1 MKIFVTVRNRKLLL
15 LGSAGAMALWLSAA
29 PARAQFFCAVGGG
42 VIFSNGQCTT
52 PGGIPPGGGP
62 LPGTAFST
70 AALGSQALGEVS
82 QTVTQQSTDTA
93 FASVQ
98 RRREQETA
106 APAPAP
112 QRTGAPA
119 RRAPRDLKSPQMMVV
134 KTAPPPAYF
143 GPTYAFWAHGF
154 GDWEKRDI
162 DTTGFNAGLPNATT
176 LDRRMTTWGFLGGAD
191 VTLRQ
196 GGPGVWILGV
206 LTGYMSA
213 DVKLS
218 GQSLGNA
225 ANVTNLGTVSTVNAT
240 ISGPSVGGYATY
252 ANGPFSADVTLK
264 VDFLEIDQ
272 SYRESY
278 IGNGSTAVSTGAV
291 TVDLTNV
298 TVGGNVNY
306 RIPVSPMFW
315 YEPTAGFRY
324 TNSSVGSN
332 AAIIGLDDGS
342 VFRLQ
347 GGVRFGWEN
356 MWGPGRL
363 LTTITGLVYSDVS
376 VDGLVINTAGFVG
389 SPVLPNDEGKVR
401 GMGIFTLNYDNNAGI
416 IWYGQADVR
425 GGEDYFGVGGRLG
438 VRVSL
443 N

>member
-15 LGSAGAMALWLSAA
+15 GSAGAMALWLAGA
-29 PARAQFFCAVGGG
+29 PAQAQFFCNVGGG
-42 VIFSNGQCTT
+42 TTFTAGGCTL
-52 PGGIPPGGGP
+52 GAN

-82 QTVTQQSTDTA
+82 QNVTQQSTDTA

-98 RRREQETA
+98 RRREAETA
-106 APAPAP
+106 APAP

-134 KTAPPPAYF
+134 KAAAPPAYV

-162 DTTGFNAGLPNATT
+162 NTTGDNAGLPNAST

-218 GQSLGNA
+218 GKSIGNA

-306 RIPVSPMFW
+306 RIPVTPMFW

-363 LTTITGLVYSDVS
+363 LTTITGLAYSDVS